1 MWRKRLKTKTRK
13 NQYSSV
19 DEVDVIADPLG
30 IPPEGPEDWL
40 NQFFRCVEATKVKNL
55 SDSPMPES
63 IEAYLSLGA
72 KFTPVQLDIERAELE
87 KDLETWFRRL
97 RIKEYF
103 EDKKD
108 ERSEEEKRFYLS
120 SNWTPPKGRCPPLD
134 MFIFRIQQKFN
145 EWIPPR
151 RVRDNMTPLE
161 REGEKA
167 IKIDSLAHVYKK
179 EDKGSCI
186 VRIKKDD
193 YENNVEEHLGN
204 NFLYDVIDED
214 PSKETEAIVENY
226 VDKLLEIGHIKAE
239 TAQFIKNKLSD
250 TKPGPYYE
258 QPKTHKFDEASHNMS
273 SGFPARGII
282 SCNNSATES
291 LQDFVDFKC
300 NPAMRALKSYIKDTK
315 HLLQIIEKWNTEGLI
330 TENMSLITADM
341 QNMYGNMPLE

>member
-1 MWRKRLKTKTRK
+1 M
-13 NQYSSV
+13 
-19 DEVDVIADPLG
+19 
-30 IPPEGPEDWL
+30 
-40 NQFFRCVEATKVKNL
+40 
-55 SDSPMPES
+55 
-63 IEAYLSLGA
+63 
-72 KFTPVQLDIERAELE
+72 
-87 KDLETWFRRL
+87 
-97 RIKEYF
+97 
-103 EDKKD
+103 
-108 ERSEEEKRFYLS
+108 S

-341 QNMYGNMPLE
+341 QNICLWK